1 MTVFSISLC
10 FRKQVCK
17 QLIEIMRSAEAGS
30 CSDLTKIIETT
41 AAPVGLNI
49 NKGLLLNQNDFH
61 SSSIRMGINQQ
72 QQPSFRTE
80 SQTLST
86 QSQTLDS
93 KQSHDTCPMDTKINP
108 KDEGTNIGNSQSK
121 HFTTIRYI

>member
-1 MTVFSISLC
+1 M
-10 FRKQVCK
+10 K
-17 QLIEIMRSAEAGS
+17 SAEAGS
-30 CSDLTKIIETT
+30 CYDLTKIIETT

-49 NKGLLLNQNDFH
+49 NKGLLFNQNDFH

-93 KQSHDTCPMDTKINP
+93 KHLHDTCPMDTKTNP
-108 KDEGTNIGNSQSK
+108 KDERTNIGNSQSK
-121 HFTTIRYI
+121 HFATIRYI